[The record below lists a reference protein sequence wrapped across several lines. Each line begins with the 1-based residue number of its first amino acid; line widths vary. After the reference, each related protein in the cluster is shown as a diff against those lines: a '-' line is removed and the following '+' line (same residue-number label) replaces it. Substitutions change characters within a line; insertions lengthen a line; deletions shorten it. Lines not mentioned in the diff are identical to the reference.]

1 MLSASIRVPG
11 LVAGCALLVA
21 CSGDQSRDG
30 GIDSH
35 ELTDMTAQLWVAP
48 DGCKHW
54 IIDDR
59 QEGYLTP
66 KLNRDGTPDCG

>member
-1 MLSASIRVPG
+1 MISVWIRMPA
-11 LVAGCALLVA
+11 LVVGCASLAA
-21 CSGDQSRDG
+21 CAGDQASDG

-35 ELTDMTAQLWVAP
+35 PLTEMQAQLWVAP